1 LIEKNIQ
8 IEVIEKSFRKVQP
21 FTPLYSGF
29 EEESPAKP
37 EEKELQPYNSK
48 ETLTFKYPNKRPTW
62 EAIKDDQYYYLI
74 QTKKNE
80 ASLKPVQGIKWIGLE
95 EDKETYLDNI
105 VKLYLE
111 NIDEEKIWI
120 VPDNEDKS
128 LLSNYS
134 ALN

>member
-1 LIEKNIQ
+1 M
-8 IEVIEKSFRKVQP
+8 
-21 FTPLYSGF
+21 
-29 EEESPAKP
+29 
-37 EEKELQPYNSK
+37 
-48 ETLTFKYPNKRPTW
+48 
-62 EAIKDDQYYYLI
+62 
-74 QTKKNE
+74 
-80 ASLKPVQGIKWIGLE
+80 QGIKWIGLE

-120 VPDNEDKS
+120 VPDNDDKS